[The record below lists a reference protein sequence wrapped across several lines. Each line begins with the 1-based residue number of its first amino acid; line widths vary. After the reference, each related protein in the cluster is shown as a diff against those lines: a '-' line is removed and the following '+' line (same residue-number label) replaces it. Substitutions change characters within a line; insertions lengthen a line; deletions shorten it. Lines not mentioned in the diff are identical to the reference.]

1 MFSNFCHVLKG
12 ILKHFTP
19 FLTGAALV
27 LSALGAQAFT
37 LPHAQKPDLTKL
49 TYKSQNHRSALDS
62 FRQKQIRKANAIM
75 EAGRPQRFVDAVLQT
90 MDRGHLKKNPK
101 DEETDSSFNITDLLD
116 SLSLAE
122 LTKFTRE
129 VLPMYYYQVQNRT
142 LPVKYMTK
150 I

>member
-1 MFSNFCHVLKG
+1 MKKL
-12 ILKHFTP
+12 L
-19 FLTGAALV
+19 LTAATAL
-27 LSALGAQAFT
+27 LASSAWAAAPAIDPVDAAEVRRIAYPSLAN
-37 LPHAQKPDLTKL
+37 
-49 TYKSQNHRSALDS
+49 KSGSDHL
-62 FRQKQIRKANAIM
+62 
-75 EAGRPQRFVDAVLQT
+75 VDAVLQT